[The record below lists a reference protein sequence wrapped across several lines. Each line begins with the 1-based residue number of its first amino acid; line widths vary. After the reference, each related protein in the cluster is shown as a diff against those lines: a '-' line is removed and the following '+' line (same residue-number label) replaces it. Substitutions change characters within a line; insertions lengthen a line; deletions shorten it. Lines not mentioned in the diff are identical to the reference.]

1 MNTDFIITNYI
12 KELIHNIEVLNVK
25 LDVSSFI
32 GETIKITIIDNNR
45 RFFKRKKIKDTYS
58 SIDNVDEIV
67 RNSIYDYVVSNYRYE
82 ILNSKQRIQME
93 EWNKNHEI
101 K

>member
-45 RFFKRKKIKDTYS
+45 RFFKRKKIKNTYS
-58 SIDNVDEIV
+58 SINNVDKIV
-67 RNSIYDYVVSNYRYE
+67 RNSIYNYVVSNYRYE
-82 ILNSKQRIQME
+82 ILYSKQRIQIE

>member
-67 RNSIYDYVVSNYRYE
+67 RNSIYNYVVSNYRYE

>member
-67 RNSIYDYVVSNYRYE
+67 RNSIYNYVISNYRYE

>member
-1 MNTDFIITNYI
+1 MNTDFIITKYI

-67 RNSIYDYVVSNYRYE
+67 RNSIYNYVVSNYRYE
-82 ILNSKQRIQME
+82 ILNSKQRIQIE

>member
-1 MNTDFIITNYI
+1 MNTDFIITNYV

-45 RFFKRKKIKDTYS
+45 RFFKSKKIKDTYS

-67 RNSIYDYVVSNYRYE
+67 RNSIYNYVISNYRYE
-82 ILNSKQRIQME
+82 ILNSKQRIQIE

>member
-1 MNTDFIITNYI
+1 MNADFIITNYI

-67 RNSIYDYVVSNYRYE
+67 RNSIYNYVVSNYRYE
-82 ILNSKQRIQME
+82 ILYSKQRIQIE
-93 EWNKNHEI
+93 EWNNHDNN
-101 K
+101 

>member
-45 RFFKRKKIKDTYS
+45 RFFKRKKIKDIYS

-67 RNSIYDYVVSNYRYE
+67 RNSIYNYVVSNYRYE
-82 ILNSKQRIQME
+82 ILYSKQRIQIE

>member
-1 MNTDFIITNYI
+1 MNTDFIITNCV

-45 RFFKRKKIKDTYS
+45 RFFKRKKIKATYS
-58 SIDNVDEIV
+58 SIDNVDKIV
-67 RNSIYDYVVSNYRYE
+67 RNSIYNYVVSNYRYE
-82 ILNSKQRIQME
+82 ILNLKQRIQIE

-101 K
+101 R

>member
-32 GETIKITIIDNNR
+32 GETIKITIIDNNK

-67 RNSIYDYVVSNYRYE
+67 RNSIYNYVVSNYRYE
-82 ILNSKQRIQME
+82 ILNSKQRIQIE

>member
-67 RNSIYDYVVSNYRYE
+67 RNSIYNYVVSNYRYE
-82 ILNSKQRIQME
+82 ILNSKQRIQIE

>member
-1 MNTDFIITNYI
+1 MNTDFIITNYV

-45 RFFKRKKIKDTYS
+45 RFFKRKKIKNTYY
-58 SIDNVDEIV
+58 SIDNVDKIV
-67 RNSIYDYVVSNYRYE
+67 RNSIYNYVVSNYRYE
-82 ILNSKQRIQME
+82 ILYSKQRIQIE
-93 EWNKNHEI
+93 EWNK
-101 K
+101 KS

>member
-1 MNTDFIITNYI
+1 MNTDFIITNYV
-12 KELIHNIEVLNVK
+12 KELIHNIEILNVK

-67 RNSIYDYVVSNYRYE
+67 RNSIYNYVISNYRYE

>member
-25 LDVSSFI
+25 LDVSFFI

-67 RNSIYDYVVSNYRYE
+67 RNSIYNYVISNYRYE
-82 ILNSKQRIQME
+82 ILNSKQRIQIE

>member
-1 MNTDFIITNYI
+1 MNTDFIITNYV

-45 RFFKRKKIKDTYS
+45 KFFKRKKIKDTYS
-58 SIDNVDEIV
+58 SIDNVGELV
-67 RNSIYDYVVSNYRYE
+67 RNSIYNYVVSNYRYE

>member
-45 RFFKRKKIKDTYS
+45 RFFKRKKIKDIYS

-67 RNSIYDYVVSNYRYE
+67 RNSIYNYVVSNYRYE

>member
-12 KELIHNIEVLNVK
+12 KELIHNIEILNVK

-67 RNSIYDYVVSNYRYE
+67 RNSIYNYVVSNYRYE
-82 ILNSKQRIQME
+82 ILNSKQRIQIE

>member
-1 MNTDFIITNYI
+1 MNTDFIITNYV

-67 RNSIYDYVVSNYRYE
+67 RNSIYNYVISNYRYE

>member
-1 MNTDFIITNYI
+1 MNTDFIITNYV

-67 RNSIYDYVVSNYRYE
+67 RNSIYNYVVSNYRYE
-82 ILNSKQRIQME
+82 ILNSKQRIQIE

>member
-1 MNTDFIITNYI
+1 MNTDSIITNYV
-12 KELIHNIEVLNVK
+12 KKLIHNIEVLNVK

-67 RNSIYDYVVSNYRYE
+67 RNSIYNYVVSNYRYE
-82 ILNSKQRIQME
+82 ILNSKQRIQIE
-93 EWNKNHEI
+93 EWNKNHKI

>member
-67 RNSIYDYVVSNYRYE
+67 RNSIYNYVISNYRYE
-82 ILNSKQRIQME
+82 ILYSKQRIQIE

>member
-1 MNTDFIITNYI
+1 MNTDFIITNYV

-67 RNSIYDYVVSNYRYE
+67 RNSIYNYVISNYRYE
-82 ILNSKQRIQME
+82 ILNSKQRIQIE

>member
-1 MNTDFIITNYI
+1 MNTDFIITNYV

-67 RNSIYDYVVSNYRYE
+67 RNSIDNYVISNYRDE
-82 ILNSKQRIQME
+82 ILNSKQRIQIE

>member
-67 RNSIYDYVVSNYRYE
+67 RNSIYNYVISNYRYE
-82 ILNSKQRIQME
+82 ILNSKQRIQIE

>member
-67 RNSIYDYVVSNYRYE
+67 RNSIYNYVVSNYRYE
-82 ILNSKQRIQME
+82 ILYSKQRIQIE

>member
-67 RNSIYDYVVSNYRYE
+67 RNTIYNYVVSNYRYE